1 MPKNPSLSDA
11 VHSAAQ
17 PEPTPRA
24 PGATK
29 SLILRL
35 PAELH
40 RDLRQLRPRYRH
52 QPPGPRRGGAGEAA
66 GRTPVVSCTPDE
78 PGGEVFRL
86 PRSLIAGMR
95 VTAAATVDVTLISA
109 GEHLGAVGELCAAGH
124 RQDARGSLNRSPRR
138 YWSTCT
144 LR

>member
-35 PAELH
+35 PAEL
-40 RDLRQLRPRYRH
+40 RDLRQLALDTDTSLQALGVEGLERLLAE
-52 QPPGPRRGGAGEAA
+52 RR
-66 GRTPVVSCTPDE
+66 S
-78 PGGEVFRL
+78 
-86 PRSLIAGMR
+86 
-95 VTAAATVDVTLISA
+95 
-109 GEHLGAVGELCAAGH
+109 
-124 RQDARGSLNRSPRR
+124 
-138 YWSTCT
+138 
-144 LR
+144 

>member
-1 MPKNPSLSDA
+1 MSKNPSLSDA

-40 RDLRQLRPRYRH
+40 RDLRQLALDTDTSLQALGVEGLERLLAERRP
-52 QPPGPRRGGAGEAA
+52 
-66 GRTPVVSCTPDE
+66 
-78 PGGEVFRL
+78 
-86 PRSLIAGMR
+86 
-95 VTAAATVDVTLISA
+95 
-109 GEHLGAVGELCAAGH
+109 
-124 RQDARGSLNRSPRR
+124 
-138 YWSTCT
+138 
-144 LR
+144 